1 MKSLLFAAAL
11 LLSATAASAQVQDR
25 PTNIRTIEVIGEGEI
40 SVVPNEVV
48 VNLGVETT
56 DMVLEKAKQE
66 NDRRVQ
72 QIIRTLR
79 DAGIAERDIQ
89 TQNINIEPQ
98 YDYRAEGRQFL
109 GFMVRRNITATVK
122 DVTRLD
128 DVTSKTVSAGITS
141 IFNYEYRT
149 SDEKKFMQD
158 ARVKAVASAKEK
170 AEALA
175 KELGLKVVKAY
186 SVIEDNY
193 GRPSYPMY
201 RGRGGETMA
210 TTTTDVATF
219 ALGEI
224 IVRSGVRVIF
234 EVQ

>member
-1 MKSLLFAAAL
+1 MKPLFIAVAL
-11 LLSATAASAQVQDR
+11 LLATVGSAQAQDR
-25 PTNIRTIEVIGEGEI
+25 PTHIRTIEVVGEGEI

-56 DMVLEKAKQE
+56 DMVLEKAKEE
-66 NDRRVQ
+66 NDHRVD
-72 QIIRTLR
+72 QILRTLR
-79 DAGIAERDIQ
+79 KAGIAERDIQ

-98 YDYRAEGRQFL
+98 YDYRADGRKFL

-128 DVTSKTVSAGITS
+128 EVTSKTVSAGITS

-170 AEALA
+170 ADALA

-186 SVIEDNY
+186 SVMEDNY

-201 RGRGGETMA
+201 RGRAGETMS
-210 TTTTDVATF
+210 TTTDVATF

-234 EVQ
+234 EVE

>member
-1 MKSLLFAAAL
+1 MKSLFIAAAL
-11 LLSATAASAQVQDR
+11 FLASAASAQAQDR
-25 PTNIRTIEVIGEGEI
+25 PTHIRTIEVIGEGEI

-56 DMVLEKAKQE
+56 DLVLEKAKQE
-66 NDRRVQ
+66 NDQRVD

-79 DAGIAERDIQ
+79 NAGIAERDIQ

-98 YDYRAEGRQFL
+98 YDYRADGRKFL

-128 DVTSKTVSAGITS
+128 EVTSKTVSAGITS

-170 AEALA
+170 ADALA

-186 SVIEDNY
+186 SAMEDNY

-201 RGRGGETMA
+201 RGRGGETMS
-210 TTTTDVATF
+210 TTTDVATF